1 MLLCVFHKLTVG
13 FAVIGVINGIFVQ
26 ETLKAAAS
34 DDNIMVR
41 QKQKADEIHRKKMTS
56 LFESLD
62 KSRDGLPEWTEFKQT
77 VSSQLSRP
85 GSRRW
90 VLIQMIYGH
99 SSSSLMWM
107 VTDKLRLKSSSK
119 ARGN

>member
-26 ETLKAAAS
+26 ETFKAAAS
-34 DDNIMVR
+34 DDNIRVR

-62 KSRDGLPEWTEFKQT
+62 KSRDGSPEWTEFKQT

-85 GSRRW
+85 GSRR
-90 VLIQMIYGH
+90 
-99 SSSSLMWM
+99 
-107 VTDKLRLKSSSK
+107 
-119 ARGN
+119 